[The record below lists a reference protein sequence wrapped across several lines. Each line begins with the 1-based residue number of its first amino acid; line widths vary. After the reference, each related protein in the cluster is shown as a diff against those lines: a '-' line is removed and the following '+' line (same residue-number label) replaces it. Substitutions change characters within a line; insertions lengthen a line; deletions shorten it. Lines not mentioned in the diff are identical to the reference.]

1 MDFEEIKQRLAGPKY
16 AKFQRRHFS
25 FFALLFGGLYY
36 VYRKMYLEGII
47 FYFITSLLSSL
58 TFYTGEA
65 LFGYATLLF
74 LIIFAVMFGSLYR
87 NYLNKQANLII
98 STNNT
103 SDTVFKK
110 RGGTNLVAVI
120 IVTILISSLQSVIN
134 TKVFEPTFGNTF
146 YKLIKDNPSLFG
158 VNQEELNELNNENNP
173 NSKEEIEEE
182 FKDPESDELANQ
194 EPLYKDD
201 WIGSFTNGIYTMRI
215 LRKNE
220 DTYRVYLIETMGS
233 STINAY
239 YDMSVVTNKR
249 LEVLVDYTE
258 LISVVLTDN
267 GVKIENS
274 STISSGLFKKAKG
287 KEFEKLDFSKQNWTG
302 VYTNGDYKIYISELD
317 TGHINVVIDDTIY
330 LIPTDYVEDNLLAIY
345 DHYRD
350 SNKSLHVTY
359 DFSISRENPYEIEFT
374 SHASLGSH
382 IFNKMTGTYTLEGV
396 EKPDDLE
403 NDDTIDNTD
412 TNNSTNTIDDNL
424 VNPGTN
430 IDLSTNPSYLAE
442 TLKTTLED
450 NLDTLEYTINND
462 DTIDKTIETFES
474 EQISD
479 NFSGTYLAAD
489 GSGTI
494 EIYREALDSFVVS
507 LSSKHLDVT
516 YNSMTSPFRLI
527 DETTLQTFELEP
539 GTENRIYTTITIN
552 NGILEIETDIQDD
565 AILWKRHSDTIFIKQ
580 IAEEHHW
587 SGVYQSSSYPNETIT
602 LAENFDGTITGT
614 FDTPT
619 GIYTTQFL
627 PDPNG
632 HPYRLFYIDDAGTT
646 GIGLQRYA
654 YGIGVTAT
662 CPQDD
667 LINLKI
673 MDMKYFNQ
681 IAE

>member
-1 MDFEEIKQRLAGPKY
+1 
-16 AKFQRRHFS
+16 
-25 FFALLFGGLYY
+25 
-36 VYRKMYLEGII
+36 
-47 FYFITSLLSSL
+47 
-58 TFYTGEA
+58 
-65 LFGYATLLF
+65 
-74 LIIFAVMFGSLYR
+74 
-87 NYLNKQANLII
+87 
-98 STNNT
+98 
-103 SDTVFKK
+103 
-110 RGGTNLVAVI
+110 
-120 IVTILISSLQSVIN
+120 
-134 TKVFEPTFGNTF
+134 
-146 YKLIKDNPSLFG
+146 
-158 VNQEELNELNNENNP
+158 
-173 NSKEEIEEE
+173 
-182 FKDPESDELANQ
+182 
-194 EPLYKDD
+194 
-201 WIGSFTNGIYTMRI
+201 MRI

-239 YDMSVVTNKR
+239 YDMSIVTRKR
-249 LEVLVDYTE
+249 LEVLTDDSE

-274 STISSGLFKKAKG
+274 STINYGLFKKAKG
-287 KEFEKLDFSKQNWTG
+287 KEFEKLEFEKQNWNG
-302 VYTNGDYKIYISELD
+302 IYTNGNYKIYISELD
-317 TGHINVVIDDTIY
+317 KGHVNVAIDDTIY
-330 LIPTDYVEDNLLAIY
+330 LIPPEYVEDNLLAIY
-345 DHYRD
+345 Q
-350 SNKSLHVTY
+350 KSHDKVKGIDIINEFNIL
-359 DFSISRENPYEIEFT
+359 RENPYEIEFT
-374 SHASLGSH
+374 SSGTLASH
-382 IFNKMTGTYTLEGV
+382 IFNKMSGTYTLKGI

-403 NDDTIDNTD
+403 NDNNIDNTD
-412 TNNSTNTIDDNL
+412 TDNNSNKIDDNL
-424 VNPGTN
+424 INPGTN

-450 NLDTLEYTINND
+450 KLDTLEYTINND

-479 NFSGTYLAAD
+479 NFSGTYLADD

-507 LSSKHLDVT
+507 LSSKYQDVT

-539 GTENRIYTTITIN
+539 GTENRLYTTITIN
-552 NGILEIETDIQDD
+552 NDILEIETDIQDD

-587 SGVYQSSSYPNETIT
+587 SGVYQSSSYPTETIT

-667 LINLKI
+667 SINLKI